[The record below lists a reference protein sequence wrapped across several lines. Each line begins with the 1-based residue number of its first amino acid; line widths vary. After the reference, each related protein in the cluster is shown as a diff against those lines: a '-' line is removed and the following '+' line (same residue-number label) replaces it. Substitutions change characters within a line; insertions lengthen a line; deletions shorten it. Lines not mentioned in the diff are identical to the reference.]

1 MAEREEKHPF
11 EQDAEE
17 SEDDSFIDDA
27 DVDESDSDAADMV
40 RSEMGQMRN
49 RRTWIEWTG
58 TCPMC
63 RCDVVTDV
71 EYRVELQGRGL
82 PHNHSLSDFMG
93 LMMAQ
98 Y

>member
-1 MAEREEKHPF
+1 MAEKVEKHPF

-27 DVDESDSDAADMV
+27 DEDESDSDAADMV
-40 RSEMGQMRN
+40 KSEVRQMRN
-49 RRTWIEWTG
+49 RRTWIEETG

-63 RCDVVTDV
+63 RCDAVTDV
-71 EYRVELQGRGL
+71 VYRVEHQGRGL

-93 LMMAQ
+93 VMMAQ